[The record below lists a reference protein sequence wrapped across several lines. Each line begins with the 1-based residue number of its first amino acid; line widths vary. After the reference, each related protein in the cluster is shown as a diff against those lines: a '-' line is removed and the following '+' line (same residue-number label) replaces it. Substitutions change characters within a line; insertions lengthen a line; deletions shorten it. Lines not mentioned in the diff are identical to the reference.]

1 MTLYVLDTDHLSL
14 ILRGHPKIRQC
25 LTTIPPNEIAITIIT
40 AEEQLRGRLA
50 QVSKA
55 NDGDSRST
63 AYRYLHQTISD
74 LAKLRILN
82 YNSRANSIHEQLQGQ
97 RIRIGSQ
104 DLRIAAVT
112 LASGGLLVTRDSS
125 DFKKAPGL
133 TFVDWTT

>member
-14 ILRGHPKIRQC
+14 ILRGHPRIRER
-25 LTTIPPNEIAITIIT
+25 LTTILPEDIAITIIT

-55 NDGDSRST
+55 IDGDSRLR
-63 AYRYLHQTISD
+63 AYRYLHQTIGD
-74 LAKLRILN
+74 LAKLHILN
-82 YNSRANSIHEQLQGQ
+82 YDANANRVFEQLKQQ

-112 LASGGLLVTRDSS
+112 LANEGILVTRNSS
-125 DFKKAPGL
+125 DFKQVPGL
-133 TFVDWTT
+133 TFVDWTA